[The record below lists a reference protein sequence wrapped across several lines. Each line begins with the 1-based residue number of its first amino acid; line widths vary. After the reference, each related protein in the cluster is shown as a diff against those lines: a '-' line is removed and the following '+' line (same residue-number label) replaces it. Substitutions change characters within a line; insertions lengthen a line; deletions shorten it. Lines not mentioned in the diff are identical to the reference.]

1 MEYMRIHQIYQTDT
15 YIAICTESTHLQKM
29 PWCVQM
35 SSRAWK
41 YGRCTKHD
49 WLGPGGL
56 GLVVVGWGWCDC
68 ACYSVLLLL
77 PCRRETL
84 QAVAV
89 ERWLTTVWD
98 LEYIIIL

>member
-1 MEYMRIHQIYQTDT
+1 
-15 YIAICTESTHLQKM
+15 
-29 PWCVQM
+29 M

-56 GLVVVGWGWCDC
+56 RLVGLVGVGWGWCDC
-68 ACYSVLLLL
+68 ACYSVLFFLLS
-77 PCRRETL
+77 RRETL